1 MKSLKKSLY
10 ALFLVNL
17 GIALTLDLISPLQ
30 PLFIQ
35 SLGASVVE
43 VGFLLSVSSFI
54 ATALIVPSSLIA
66 EKYGN
71 RKIIILSVISASI
84 SVLLYTV
91 VKNWVQLSP
100 LVIIYTVSFNVFIP
114 ARMVYIAETS
124 LLENRASIYG
134 LMNIAWPLGSLTAP
148 VLAGVIADTYGWGPV
163 FIVASTVMALCLAP
177 ALMIKEVKDLSRRV
191 EGSGEDWSLRRL
203 LKTMNWLIV
212 FHVLIS
218 LTVGVSNTLLSIY
231 LSERFHASTTQV
243 GFMFSMVGLA
253 TLISQLGTAY
263 ILKKMNLRSFLQL
276 CLLIM
281 TPLYVVLPLVGDLN
295 LFTIIYAVSYGLYSA
310 TWPASATLVTM
321 AIPSSKWN
329 IGMGFRQTAVRLG
342 FSLAS
347 MMAGLLW
354 SSLGS
359 TSVFYASSALAV
371 LAIIPLLLLR
381 E

>member
-17 GIALTLDLISPLQ
+17 GVALAFDLISPLQ

-43 VGFLLSVSSFI
+43 VGFVLSVSSFT
-54 ATALIVPSSLIA
+54 ATALIIPSSLIA

-91 VKNWVQLSP
+91 VEDWVQLSP
-100 LVIIYTVSFNVFIP
+100 LVTIYTVSFNVFIP
-114 ARMVYIAETS
+114 ARMVYIAEAS
-124 LLENRASIYG
+124 LLENRAIIYS

-148 VLAGVIADTYGWGPV
+148 VLAGVIADIYGWNPV

-177 ALMIKEVKDLSRRV
+177 ILMIKEVKGLSKHS
-191 EGSGEDWSLRRL
+191 EGGGEDWSFRRL
-203 LKTMNWLIV
+203 FKTISLLIA

-231 LSERFHASTTQV
+231 VSEKFNASTTQV
-243 GFMFSMVGLA
+243 GFVFSIVGLA
-253 TLISQLGTAY
+253 TLMSQLGAAY
-263 ILKKMNLRSFLQL
+263 ILKKTDLKKFLQL

-281 TPLYVVLPLVGDLN
+281 TPLYAILPFVEDLN
-295 LFTIIYAVSYGLYSA
+295 LFTVIYAVSYGLYSA

-321 AIPSSKWN
+321 VIPSSKWN
-329 IGMGFRQTAVRLG
+329 MGMGFRQTAVRLG

-359 TSVFYASSALAV
+359 TSVFYVSSI
-371 LAIIPLLLLR
+371 LAILTIVPLLLLKK
-381 E
+381 

>member
-1 MKSLKKSLY
+1 MENLKKSLY

-17 GIALTLDLISPLQ
+17 GIALALDLISPLQ

-43 VGFLLSVSSFI
+43 VGFVLSVSSFT
-54 ATALIVPSSLIA
+54 ATALIIPSSLMA

-84 SVLLYTV
+84 SVLLYAV
-91 VKNWVQLSP
+91 VENWVQLYP

-114 ARMVYIAETS
+114 ARMVYIAEAS

-134 LMNIAWPLGSLTAP
+134 LMNIAWPLGSLIAP
-148 VLAGVIADTYGWGPV
+148 VLAGVIADMYGWSPV
-163 FIVASTVMALCLAP
+163 FTVASTVMALCLAP
-177 ALMIKEVKDLSRRV
+177 ALMIREVKGLSKCS
-191 EGSGEDWSLRRL
+191 EESEEDWSFRRL
-203 LKTMNWLIV
+203 FKTMNLLIV

-231 LSERFHASTTQV
+231 VSEKFHASTTQV

-253 TLISQLGTAY
+253 TLMSQLGAAY
-263 ILKKMNLRSFLQL
+263 ILKKTDLKRFLQL

-281 TPLYVVLPLVGDLN
+281 TSLYVFLPFVEDLN
-295 LFTIIYAVSYGLYSA
+295 FFTIIYAVSYGLYSA

-321 AIPSSKWN
+321 AIPNSKWN
-329 IGMGFRQTAVRLG
+329 MGMGFRQTAVRLG

-359 TSVFYASSALAV
+359 TSVFYVSSI
-371 LAIIPLLLLR
+371 LAILTIVPLLLLKK
-381 E
+381 

>member
-1 MKSLKKSLY
+1 MESLKKSLY

-17 GIALTLDLISPLQ
+17 GIALALDLISPLQ

-35 SLGASVVE
+35 SLGASIVE
-43 VGFLLSVSSFI
+43 VGFVLSVSSFT
-54 ATALIVPSSLIA
+54 ATALIVPSSLMA

-71 RKIIILSVISASI
+71 KMIIILSVISASI

-91 VKNWVQLSP
+91 VKNWFQLSP
-100 LVIIYTVSFNVFIP
+100 LVITYTVSFNVFIP
-114 ARMVYIAETS
+114 ARMVYIAEAS
-124 LLENRASIYG
+124 LMENRASIYG

-148 VLAGVIADTYGWGPV
+148 VLAGVIADIYGWDPV

-177 ALMIKEVKDLSRRV
+177 ALTIKEVKGLSKRG
-191 EGSGEDWSLRRL
+191 EESGENWSFRRL
-203 LKTMNWLIV
+203 LKTMNLLIV

-231 LSERFHASTTQV
+231 VSERFHASTTQV

-253 TLISQLGTAY
+253 TLISQLGAAY
-263 ILKKMNLRSFLQL
+263 ILKKMDLRRFLQL

-281 TPLYVVLPLVGDLN
+281 IPLYAVLPFVEDLN
-295 LFTIIYAVSYGLYSA
+295 LFTVIYAVSYGLYSA

-354 SSLGS
+354 SGLDS
-359 TSVFYASSALAV
+359 TSVFYASSI
-371 LAIIPLLLLR
+371 LAILTIVPLLLL
-381 E
+381 EK